1 VVAPETEALEA
12 KIQRFRSEI
21 EADLRELRS
30 TTPRLDSTPPWQVVV
45 NVARVAL
52 LGLLLVLI
60 AGLLG
65 VSSGLLVGIAAAALG
80 VVVILLDRPPMRGE

>member
-1 VVAPETEALEA
+1 MTPETDALEA
-12 KIQRFRSEI
+12 KIQRLRSEI

-30 TTPRLDSTPPWQVVV
+30 TTPRLDPTPPWEVVV
-45 NVARVAL
+45 SVVRVAL

-65 VSSGLLVGIAAAALG
+65 LSSGLLVAIAAAALG
-80 VVVILLDRPPMRGE
+80 VVVILLDRPPVRGG